1 MNRRKIPQSKLEE
14 IARLKEAINLPL
26 KNLPKIG
33 DVSHVKLEN
42 APPRSMMPNPKT
54 KPESEN

>member
-1 MNRRKIPQSKLEE
+1 MEKDKIRAKMDE
-14 IARLKEAINLPL
+14 IERLKIAMNLAV

-42 APPRSMMPNPKT
+42 APPRSMMPKPK
-54 KPESEN
+54 SEK

>member
-1 MNRRKIPQSKLEE
+1 MNRDEKQKSKLEE
-14 IARLKEAINLPL
+14 IARLKEAMNLAV

-42 APPRSMMPNPKT
+42 APPRSMMPKP
-54 KPESEN
+54 KPESEK

>member
-1 MNRRKIPQSKLEE
+1 MKQSKIPQSKLEE
-14 IARLKEAINLPL
+14 IARLKIAMNLAV

-42 APPRSMMPNPKT
+42 APPRSMMPKP
-54 KPESEN
+54 KPESEK